1 MGSSGCR
8 AGSVLL
14 LLYAG
19 VSLLV
24 VAGAGYR
31 WLHVLG
37 SIAYVALAVHS
48 AAVAH
53 GARRLLVAAGAGLA
67 VVFAAEYVGVNY
79 CVPFGCYSYS
89 PAMRPMVAGVPVLV
103 AAMWIALSYPVYLAS
118 WLLFRRPHGLPV
130 VVLASAA
137 LLTLVDVAMDPALTG
152 LGLWRWAPGGP
163 SFYGVPL
170 SNFLGWFLVGLV
182 LYTVY
187 GLLLGRPRPGCA
199 WQPLAGYSVFT
210 AQLSLINTEQ
220 GYMAPSVLAALLT
233 VFYAL
238 LAVAA
243 RRDGGARGRGT
254 MGWLERLYA

>member
-8 AGSVLL
+8 VGSLLL
-14 LLYAG
+14 LLYAV

-24 VAGAGYR
+24 VAGAEHR
-31 WLHVLG
+31 WLHVLA
-37 SIAYVALAVHS
+37 SSTYVALALYS
-48 AAVAH
+48 AAIAH
-53 GARRLLVAAGAGLA
+53 GWRRLLAAAGVGLTA
-67 VVFAAEYVGVNY
+67 VFMAEYGGVNY

-89 PAMRPMVAGVPVLV
+89 PALRPMVAGVPVLV
-103 AAMWIALSYPVYLAS
+103 AAMWIALSYPVYLAL
-118 WLLFRRPHGLPV
+118 WLLLRRPRRIS

-187 GLLLGRPRPGCA
+187 GFLLGRPRPGCT

-210 AQLSLINTEQ
+210 AQLLLINSEQ

-233 VFYAL
+233 AFYAL
-238 LAVAA
+238 LAVVAA
-243 RRDGGARGRGT
+243 RRGGGAWGRGT
-254 MGWLERLYA
+254 MG